1 MSNIYLTVTDNFY
14 MSMSQDSKAQ
24 AGEDITV
31 SWTMPEDIGYRI
43 RLDYA
48 NGKYRTGDY
57 VTGLTEYTIKE
68 PANRRGFLRLQFT
81 IDTETKGK
89 QKTNELW
96 IHVASSII
104 GDSSNDVILD
114 ELERLA
120 FVEVQKDFD
129 TGELVFYSLS
139 GDEVGRVATDSD
151 PAEIAG
157 IINRLNALE
166 TQTASLEQGQAAL
179 TTRVENTEN
188 SIYTNQVAI
197 ADLRT
202 ELNTNTGAIS
212 DINDELTTI
221 GSDVTA
227 NRESISDLETNYA
240 DLSDNVYRTDE
251 TYNKDEVDNKINAIT
266 FDTVWQSPVDTF
278 ADLATTYPDAVEGWT
293 ALVKDVGQIYTY
305 NGTAWVQITS
315 GSVTEIVTEENDGIV
330 TSEMFKRWEDYANK
344 IGEGAIDNNAML
356 LTSNVGVSPFSMST
370 TGGTTTIRL
379 SAGTLIFVK
388 NKETQTVVMQDSMQL
403 EFVNNQ
409 LLVACPENIQEGLGV
424 EDCFKFVS
432 EPPQNDVEDDP
443 KWYLIAHTFNQL
455 YDYKQ
460 IYVNGY
466 GNIHDTPAQQYN
478 RATAYIIG
486 MPATASITLN
496 ATTLSISAGSYQ
508 IMDSVTSRV
517 VNVTLP
523 TTRVEYQY
531 GNVVYIDK
539 DTNTVGAT
547 ASAALPVNCYI
558 IGNMNFLNGT
568 ARVYIYGI
576 GEITTDGG
584 GGSDEPRSR
593 IVLNTISSPSFYF
606 NSNAAFVISSGT
618 AIFVDVVTGE
628 MITKSLN
635 SSTITYVDGSVLY
648 MDQNGLNTIR
658 IAPAATLPEN
668 VYIIGTMRSF
678 IRYYNNLDS
687 RYYTER
693 TVEIFGYAS
702 FFEQPI
708 VGQKVRLGHMLYS
721 TELASIRLETV
732 NDQVR
737 LVIPAGTYLI
747 MDYSVGGTIHATL
760 TETTLNYTDGN
771 VIAYGTTFQMI
782 SQYYPSNISPNSLV
796 LGRFDTRIAD
806 DGTEIKSIVINGM
819 APIYLTEETE

>member
-1 MSNIYLTVTDNFY
+1 MSNIYLTVTDKFY

-24 AGEDITV
+24 AGEDINV
-31 SWTMPEDIGYRI
+31 SWTMPENIGYRI
-43 RLDYA
+43 SLDYA
-48 NGKYRTGDY
+48 NGKYHTRDY

-81 IDTETKGK
+81 IDTETMGK

-166 TQTASLEQGQAAL
+166 SQTASLEQGQAAL

-212 DINDELTTI
+212 DINDELTTL

-432 EPPQNDVEDDP
+432 EPPLNDVEDDP

-455 YDYKQ
+455 YDYKH

-466 GNIHDTPAQQYN
+466 GNIQDTPAQQYN
-478 RATAYIIG
+478 RTTAYIVA
-486 MPATASITLN
+486 MPATANITLD
-496 ATTLSISAGSYQ
+496 ATGLSISGGSYQ
-508 IMDSVTSRV
+508 IMDSATSRV

-523 TTRVEYQY
+523 DTVITYQQ
-531 GNVVYIDK
+531 GTVVYIDK

-547 ASAALPVNCYI
+547 SSASLPINCYV
-558 IGNMNFLNGT
+558 IGNMNNLNSS

-576 GEITTDGG
+576 GEITTDSGG
-584 GGSDEPRSR
+584 GGDQPRSR
-593 IVLNTISSPSFYF
+593 IVLNTILSPSFYF
-606 NSNAAFVISSGT
+606 SNAGFVTSSG
-618 AIFVDVVTGE
+618 AALFVDVATGE
-628 MITKSLN
+628 IISKSIN
-635 SSTITYVDGSVLY
+635 ASTLTYADNSVLY
-648 MDQNGLNTIR
+648 IDQNGLNTIR
-658 IAPAATLPEN
+658 VVSANSLPEN
-668 VYIIGTMRSF
+668 VYVIGTMKTFSR
-678 IRYYNNLDS
+678 IYNNLDS
-687 RYYTER
+687 RSYNER

-702 FFEQPI
+702 FSEPPV

-721 TELASIRLETV
+721 TELANIRLETV
-732 NDQVR
+732 NDQVK

-771 VIAYGTTFQMI
+771 VIAYRVNFQMI
-782 SQYYPSNISPNSLV
+782 SQYFASNISPNSLV
-796 LGRFDTRIAD
+796 IGRFDTRIAD
-806 DGTEIKSIVINGM
+806 DGTEIKSVVINGM